1 MTESG
6 STAPPPEPS
15 FESVEAELKAVT
27 AQLEDPAVALEERLQ
42 LHARAASMHQRLE
55 AIVEA
60 ARKATSKATSE
71 AANDAP
77 NEAGP
82 PGLPGAGAGAGEG
95 PREPYEAVRDR
106 LAEVV
111 NTLENEDLP
120 LARVI
125 NLHGEAQ
132 RLAARCE
139 AILGAAQEQ
148 ITQTG
153 ITSGITSGTTS
164 GTTSGAGPGAPPPA
178 VHRAGEDQDSDAP
191 F

>member
-42 LHARAASMHQRLE
+42 LHARAASMHRRLE

-60 ARKATSKATSE
+60 ARKATSKA
-71 AANDAP
+71 ANDAG
-77 NEAGP
+77 NDAGP
-82 PGLPGAGAGAGEG
+82 PGPSAGEG

-125 NLHGEAQ
+125 DLHGEAQ

-153 ITSGITSGTTS
+153 TTS
-164 GTTSGAGPGAPPPA
+164 GTTSGAAPPA
-178 VHRAGEDQDSDAP
+178 VHRAGEDPDSDVP

>member
-60 ARKATSKATSE
+60 ARKATSEAAND

-77 NEAGP
+77 NDAGPP
-82 PGLPGAGAGAGEG
+82 PGLPGSGAGEG

-153 ITSGITSGTTS
+153 TTS
-164 GTTSGAGPGAPPPA
+164 GTTSGAGPGAAPPA
-178 VHRAGEDQDSDAP
+178 VHRAGEDPDSDAP